1 MNPSMHQSINPR
13 VFSRKNFLQLLEASF
28 ESGSYRFARQA
39 SLNWLAVFPGDLTI
53 QLYLGKAH
61 LAEGKIA
68 QALPVVERVCRFD
81 PEYFEAQETLSAIYR
96 RMDPAKF
103 VDSQAAALILSNEQ
117 ISEKYPE
124 WVGWQRA
131 ARKAA
136 ENGNLQ
142 EADHFLHQ
150 VMSVAPDFAL
160 AAIDHLNY
168 GWKQR
173 DRSTL
178 YKLAEIYHKH
188 WPDCL
193 QFALRLAEVE
203 IDFGNET
210 SAVGLLH
217 QCVANDATGHA
228 AQRLWGLDHRYLPL
242 WPGGLEIY
250 LDLPVPAEVA
260 FQLGWNRLPS
270 GESISPTPGGN
281 TAGNGVG
288 SNLAGVAASET
299 PTSSNASA
307 AAPETSL
314 SGSERR
320 LGNDETIKAV
330 EETFTRLAKQMK
342 RPSLGRSDGR
352 YPVYVIFSTITG
364 LDAHYGPQT
373 RDILIK
379 EMQSLA
385 DYVGQRPGWNTLI
398 FLPDQP
404 ECVEKFGLKPV
415 DVLDPWKLKLALVDL
430 DQALAKKGQMI
441 GALLI
446 VGGAEIVPFHRLP
459 NPTSDIDQDVPSDNP
474 YATLDSNYFVPE
486 WPVGRLPGEAG
497 KDAGFLLAQLRF
509 LNKYHAKKAK
519 LSPQLGNLI
528 RWLIAFLNQR
538 ASVRQMKGFGF
549 TAAVWKEASALVLK
563 SMNEKAELLVSPPN
577 LTNTID
583 TNQLMKSPLEYFNLH
598 GLSDSAEWYGQKDGT
613 DASNEPDYPVALSPK
628 NLTKNG
634 NSPQIVFTEACYGAH
649 IFEKSEDQSLALK
662 FLSVGS
668 RAFVGSTTIA
678 YGSVSAPLIGADL
691 LGFHFWKYLRE
702 GSTVGEALLQG
713 KLALAKEMN
722 QRQGFLD
729 GEDQKTL
736 ISFVLFGDPLTGY
749 EAFNTRSKSILRFKT
764 HPTVKTICDRQAEGS
779 ENVFIS
785 QATLKEVKTIV
796 EAYLPG
802 LDDADFAVSEM
813 HEECDGLGHECPTA
827 ALGVKSGK
835 TGKTGGVV
843 VTVSKSV
850 KFAKQTF
857 HQYARV
863 TLNEKGKMV
872 KLAVSR

>member
-1 MNPSMHQSINPR
+1 MHQSINPR
-13 VFSRKNFLQLLEASF
+13 VFSRKSFLQLLEASL

-61 LAEGKIA
+61 LSEGKLA

-81 PEYFEAQETLSAIYR
+81 PEYFEAQETLSKIYHKINS
-96 RMDPAKF
+96 AK
-103 VDSQAAALILSNEQ
+103 VSSSQAASAILSNAPLN
-117 ISEKYPE
+117 STFPE
-124 WVGWQRA
+124 WVGWHLA
-131 ARKAA
+131 AREAM
-136 ENGNLQ
+136 ESGNLQ
-142 EADHFLHQ
+142 EADRLLQQ
-150 VMSVAPDFAL
+150 VMSVVPDFAL
-160 AAIDHLNY
+160 AAIDHLNF

-178 YKLAEIYHKH
+178 YKLAEIYHNR

-242 WPGGLEIY
+242 WPGGLEIF
-250 LDLPVPAEVA
+250 LELPVPSEVA
-260 FQLGWNRLPS
+260 FELGWNRLPA
-270 GESISPTPGGN
+270 GEIIPPPVAENDAPSNLEPDLAVENKPSIS
-281 TAGNGVG
+281 
-288 SNLAGVAASET
+288 
-299 PTSSNASA
+299 
-307 AAPETSL
+307 
-314 SGSERR
+314 SGSQPAESLQPDSPNGEPVVVR
-320 LGNDETIKAV
+320 DETIKAV
-330 EETFTRLAKQMK
+330 EETFSRLAKQMK

-352 YPVYVIFSTITG
+352 YPVYVIFSTIKG
-364 LDAHYGPQT
+364 LDNHYGPQT

-385 DYVGQRPGWNTLI
+385 DYVAQRPGWNTQV

-404 ECVEKFGLKPV
+404 ECAEKLGIKPV
-415 DVLDPWKLKLALVDL
+415 DGLDPWKLKLALVDL
-430 DQALAKKGQMI
+430 DQALSKKGQMI

-497 KDAGFLLAQLRF
+497 KDAGSLLTQIRS
-509 LNKYHAKKAK
+509 LNQYHAKKAK
-519 LSPQLGNLI
+519 MSPQIGNLI
-528 RWLIAFLNQR
+528 RWLIEFLRQR
-538 ASVRQMKGFGF
+538 AASKQMKGFGY
-549 TAAVWKEASALVLK
+549 TASVWKEASALVLK
-563 SMNEKAELLVSPPN
+563 SMNESADLLVSPPN
-577 LTNTID
+577 LMQIID
-583 TNQLMKSPLEYFNLH
+583 PDQLVKSPLEYFNLH
-598 GLSDSAEWYGQKDGT
+598 GLSDAAEWYGQKDST
-613 DASNEPDYPVALSPK
+613 DNSNEPDYPVALSPK
-628 NLTKNG
+628 NLIKNG
-634 NSPQIVFTEACYGAH
+634 SSPQIVFTEACYGAH
-649 IFEKSEDQSLALK
+649 VFDKNEDQSIALK
-662 FLSVGS
+662 FLAIGS

-678 YGSVSAPLIGADL
+678 YGSVTAPLIGADL
-691 LGFHFWKYLRE
+691 LGYHFWRYLRE

-713 KLALAKEMN
+713 KLALVKEMN

-736 ISFVLFGDPLTGY
+736 ISFVLYGDPLSGY
-749 EAFNTRSKSILRFKT
+749 EAFKTRSKSILRFKT
-764 HPTVKTICDRQAEGS
+764 HPSVKTICDRQSEEG
-779 ENVFIS
+779 ETVAIS
-785 QATLKEVKTIV
+785 QAVLKEVKAIV

-802 LDDADFAVSEM
+802 LDDADFSVSGM
-813 HEECDGLGHECPTA
+813 REECTSHGHNCPTA
-827 ALGVKSGK
+827 ALGGKAGK
-835 TGKTGGVV
+835 TGKPGGVV

-850 KFAKQTF
+850 QFSKRTF

-863 TLNEKGKMV
+863 TLDEKGKMI